1 MLQCW
6 EFDPKNRPTFSNL
19 VQSLSQSL
27 EAMAG
32 YMDIG
37 AFGGSTP
44 NPNETTTSNSGNRD
58 DSKDHDDS
66 LEREPAQ
73 SQESESQE
81 VVITMGTICD
91 ETRV

>member
-27 EAMAG
+27 ETMAG

-37 AFGGSTP
+37 AFGVIIPDPSKTVAS
-44 NPNETTTSNSGNRD
+44 NPEASDEPIDNDSSEKQTSQ
-58 DSKDHDDS
+58 SK
-66 LEREPAQ
+66 A
-73 SQESESQE
+73 SESQE
-81 VVITMGTICD
+81 VMVETTCD
-91 ETRV
+91 ETSL